1 MSFKA
6 ERADYFAVSKPAS
19 SFDFAK
25 AMVWLTLATAP
36 WLALY
41 LVGRHIF

>member
-6 ERADYFAVSKPAS
+6 ERADFFAISKPAS
-19 SFDFAK
+19 SFDFIK
-25 AMVWLTLATAP
+25 ALVWLALATTP

-41 LVGRHIF
+41 LAGRHIF

>member
-6 ERADYFAVSKPAS
+6 ARANDFAISKPAS

-25 AMVWLTLATAP
+25 ALVWAALAATP

-41 LVGRHIF
+41 LIGRHIF